1 MGWNRE
7 KKRLKISRHCPF
19 NFLKNRGYCCCE
31 FLGCAAVVA
40 ESAAANAIAVGA
52 SADYADASCVADGVG
67 TGAVHIIAG
76 VL

>member
-7 KKRLKISRHCPF
+7 KKRLKIWRHCPF
-19 NFLKNRGYCCCE
+19 NFLKNRVYCCCE

-67 TGAVHIIAG
+67 TGAVHINAG